1 MMRCFSSKLRSTRL
15 AKAFCLVFLS
25 SYNLSFHRKHRLI
38 TVALASTLLVGCTPL
53 PELNVLGYLIA
64 ERTGRLAMTTPG
76 TGGTLTGMVLTDDG
90 QPLAGATVLVAE
102 RTGEPHVAQSDASGR
117 YRIEQIP
124 PGNYVPAAVAPGYN
138 ESQLQRGRLAAQ
150 LITIQS
156 ERVTTAPPIQLTPH
170 VPLPLPDPLVTGVQL
185 EVMGSGIVTSVFPVG
200 SVATVQG
207 YRFTYAG
214 AQVDTLRLYL
224 PQTITPTQQLPMLF
238 MIYPTAVDAW
248 QSVSVAYAA
257 QGYALVAISP
267 VAARGLAIDAHATD
281 ARIGLALAQQGALGP
296 HIAPT
301 GVVAL
306 GGSFSSAILHRFL
319 RDTGDAIDGWVT
331 VGGIATAFSG
341 AAAFYHGE
349 IELPAEYTY
358 LIPALGP
365 PNLYP
370 LEFLRYSPV
379 YTAAQLPPTLIIHT
393 DADLI
398 IPIRQAYELENA
410 LRVAGVPVEVFYYQ
424 DVSHYLQ
431 IDAQMTDAGREMFF
445 RVQEFA
451 DQHLK

>member
-1 MMRCFSSKLRSTRL
+1 MRLFYYSGFTQTSRRQGMSPPLMGHCITLHCR
-15 AKAFCLVFLS
+15 
-25 SYNLSFHRKHRLI
+25 RLI
-38 TVALASTLLVGCTPL
+38 TLCLVSLLLISCAPS
-53 PELNVLGYLIA
+53 PELNVVGYLIA
-64 ERTGRLAMTTPG
+64 KRTGRLATTYQGP
-76 TGGTLTGMVLTDDG
+76 GGTLTGRVMADG
-90 QPLAGATVLVAE
+90 EPIVGATVLVAE
-102 RTGEPHVAQSDASGR
+102 RTGTPHVAQSDATGQ

-124 PGNYVPAAVAPGYN
+124 PGHYVPAAIAPGYN
-138 ESQLQRGRLAAQ
+138 ESQLERGGGAAQ
-150 LITIQS
+150 LVEIQAGQ
-156 ERVTTAPPIQLTPH
+156 VTTAPPIQLIPH
-170 VPLPLPDPLVTGVQL
+170 LALPLPEPLAAAVKLEVTGSAV
-185 EVMGSGIVTSVFPVG
+185 VTSVFPAG
-200 SVATVQG
+200 SVATVQA

-224 PQTITPTQQLPMLF
+224 PQTITPTQQLPLLF

-248 QSVSVAYAA
+248 QSVSVGYAS

-281 ARIGLALAQQGALGP
+281 ARIGLALAQQGALSP
-296 HIAPT
+296 QIAPK
-301 GVVAL
+301 GGVAL

-319 RDTGDAIDGWVT
+319 RDTANQIDGWVT
-331 VGGIATAFSG
+331 VGGIANAFSG
-341 AAAFYHGE
+341 TAAFYRGE
-349 IELPAEYTY
+349 IEIPVEYTY

-393 DADLI
+393 DADRI
-398 IPIRQAYELENA
+398 IPIAQAYELEAA
-410 LRVAGVPVEVFYYQ
+410 LRTASVPVEVFYYQ

-451 DQHLK
+451 DRLLK